1 MDQPISIQDL
11 KEMLADAGV
20 YGVDVVS
27 SDDVTIDG
35 SRFLV
40 GGKPRKG
47 AVVLLQF
54 PNQDV
59 GHFVC
64 VWRRGGKWMY
74 YDPTGKGM
82 GHYRVLP
89 PLEGVEASL
98 IPHQKRY
105 VKFTDGSSAET
116 HDMNTCGRHCV
127 MRMVHR
133 GMTHAQY
140 DKFLGTRPF
149 GSIDEY
155 VNTTTR

>member
-11 KEMLADAGV
+11 KEMLARAGV

-40 GGKPRKG
+40 HGKPRKG
-47 AVVLLQF
+47 GVVLLQF

-89 PLEGVEASL
+89 PLAGVDASL
-98 IPHQKRY
+98 AAHQNRY
-105 VKFTDGSSAET
+105 VKFTDGSSAEV
-116 HDMNTCGRHCV
+116 HVMNTCGRHCV
-127 MRMVHR
+127 TRMKHQKL
-133 GMTHAQY
+133 THAQY

-149 GSIDEY
+149 KSADEY
-155 VNTTTR
+155 VNTTTQ